1 MDKKF
6 SCPLC
11 NSSLP
16 ETQYYKIIGA
26 WEDRQKLEKE
36 LKGKL
41 DLAEETKKK
50 LILEQEKIKKQL
62 FEEKI
67 ILKKQYEQKF
77 EEQKLDILK
86 KAQEEAKKLSKKEIF
101 ELELKQ
107 KRELAKAQKEF
118 LEKGKDHEKNRTKRL
133 SEMLQ
138 GKMEKLEGAN
148 KKILESDK
156 IIKELKEQLKKGTT
170 PQIEG
175 LNLEEELVK
184 ELKQKFPED
193 EIIRKGHGG
202 DVYHYVKYNN
212 KRIGFIVYECK
223 KTQVFQKSFV
233 HQIKNDV
240 VNCNATYGVLV
251 TVAAEKDK
259 VGFWVQDDILIV
271 HPYGAVYIAEMLRKW
286 IITLYSLNLN
296 KRELGECARKLL
308 EYIKSDKFKNCVE
321 DSIDR
326 TRQLNDLLSKEVITH
341 KNLWEKRHEHYN
353 QIYQNSR
360 AIEKDSAIILRNEEG
375 FVEKIEVKRE
385 PEEKQTA
392 PVKSNYMKE
401 TKKVYPRAYASWAGE
416 EENKL
421 MVLFD
426 KGKSIEEISETL
438 ERNSGGIRSKLMKMG
453 KIEKDERY

>member
-1 MDKKF
+1 MEDKKF
-6 SCPLC
+6 NCPLC
-11 NSSLP
+11 NSFLS

-36 LKGKL
+36 LKLKL

-62 FEEKI
+62 IEEKATI
-67 ILKKQYEQKF
+67 KKQYEEKF
-77 EEQKLDILK
+77 EKQKSDILK
-86 KAQEEAKKLSKKEIF
+86 KAQEEAKRLSKKEIL

-107 KRELAKAQKEF
+107 KKELTKTQKEF
-118 LEKGKDHEKNRTKRL
+118 LEKGKDHEKNRTKKL

-148 KKILESDK
+148 KKIFESDK

-184 ELKQKFPED
+184 ELRQKFPED

-202 DVYHYVKYNN
+202 DIYHYVKYNN
-212 KRIGFIVYECK
+212 KKIGFIIYECK
-223 KTQVFQKSFV
+223 KTQIFQKSYV

-240 VNCNATYGVLV
+240 VNNNATYGVLV
-251 TVAAEKDK
+251 TVAHEKGK

-271 HPYGAVYIAEMLRKW
+271 HPYGTVYIAEMLRKW
-286 IITLYSLNLN
+286 IINLYSLNLD
-296 KRELGECARKLL
+296 KTGISECAKKLL

-326 TRQLNDLLSKEVITH
+326 TRQLNDMLSKEVITH
-341 KNLWEKRHEHYN
+341 KNLWDKRHEHYN
-353 QIYQNSR
+353 QIYKNSL
-360 AIEKDSAIILRNEEG
+360 AIETDSGVILRNKEE
-375 FVEKIEVKRE
+375 FMEK
-385 PEEKQTA
+385 EKKA
-392 PVKSNYMKE
+392 
-401 TKKVYPRAYASWAGE
+401 E
-416 EENKL
+416 EEA
-421 MVLFD
+421 
-426 KGKSIEEISETL
+426 KSKEFEIIPMIKKKMKNRFEELIERPKEE
-438 ERNSGGIRSKLMKMG
+438 E
-453 KIEKDERY
+453 